1 MIEEFKTSVI
11 KVLQFYVYCLVD
23 PRNNKIFY
31 IGLVHGNRIFKPY
44 YNM

>member
-1 MIEEFKTSVI
+1 MIEEFKSSVI
-11 KVLQFYVYCLVD
+11 KALQLYVYCLAG

-31 IGLVHGNRIFKPY
+31 IVKGHGNRFFNPY